1 MTMVTSISAILL
13 GIINIAIVVVVLLL
27 VGVLAWWIFTSLLHI
42 GLPGEVRTLYL
53 ALVALI
59 ALYMIV
65 ALLLGLPSVT
75 LFRS

>member
-1 MTMVTSISAILL
+1 MAISVGGVLL

-27 VGVLAWWIFTSLLHI
+27 VGVLAWWIFTGLLHV

-65 ALLLGLPSVT
+65 ALLFGLPSITVI
-75 LFRS
+75 RG

>member
-1 MTMVTSISAILL
+1 MISVGGLLL

-42 GLPGEVRTLYL
+42 ALPGEARTLYL

-65 ALLLGLPSVT
+65 ALLLGLPSISVI
-75 LFRS
+75 R

>member
-1 MTMVTSISAILL
+1 MAISVGGVLL

-27 VGVLAWWIFTSLLHI
+27 VGVLAWWIFTGLLHV

-59 ALYMIV
+59 ALYMVV
-65 ALLLGLPSVT
+65 ALLLGLPSIT
-75 LFRS
+75 IIRG

>member
-1 MTMVTSISAILL
+1 MAISGILL
-13 GIINIAIVVVVLLL
+13 GVINIAIVVVVLLL
-27 VGVLAWWIFTSLLHI
+27 VGVLAWWIFTGLLHV

-65 ALLLGLPSVT
+65 ALLFGLPSYT
-75 LFRS
+75 ILR